1 MKHVQHDALE
11 QAIDIRAAR
20 TLCRDGWSCEQI
32 NAVLKNIDISHQQ
45 FETIQAQSR
54 DLDELQQVFGP
65 PINSLRS
72 EHAEPSQ
79 SDLDFLNRGPDA
91 AASVLREKGWNSYEI
106 DLVIR
111 ESMFVPLEESKLAPQ
126 QPAYVSYPTT
136 IPVFP
141 TQNPNGYALGYP
153 DGGIAAAA
161 TLSDRSHFHRT
172 SSGTLRRDIFILTFM
187 ATIGLVMVF
196 TLL

>member
-32 NAVLKNIDISHQQ
+32 NAVLKNVDISHQQ

-54 DLDELQQVFGP
+54 ELDELQQVFGP

-106 DLVIR
+106 ELVIR
-111 ESMFVPLEESKLAPQ
+111 ESMFVPLEEPKLTPQ
-126 QPAYVSYPTT
+126 QPAYAGYPTT

-141 TQNPNGYALGYP
+141 TQSQNGYALGYP
-153 DGGIAAAA
+153 DGGVAAAA

-172 SSGTLRRDIFILTFM
+172 SIGTLKRDIFILTFM